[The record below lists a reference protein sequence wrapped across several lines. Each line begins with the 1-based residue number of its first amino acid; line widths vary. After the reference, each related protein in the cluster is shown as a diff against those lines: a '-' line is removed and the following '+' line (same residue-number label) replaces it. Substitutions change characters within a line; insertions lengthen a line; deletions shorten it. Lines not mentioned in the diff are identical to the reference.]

1 MSIKNAIKITKN
13 GSDIK
18 GVYLIYDTDSNH
30 IDIDDLPAGVQK
42 NINFKLRFKVK
53 NKTAERK
60 ITIKAKTYKSAL
72 KLAIAKREDL
82 IEDLRIGKLEQTR
95 VKYLTLNEAMNE
107 FLEFKKPS
115 LKQRT
120 YEYYEQTYNKWIKPK
135 LGKKILKEITSNDLQ
150 LIANDILQKNMAPRT
165 AQSIKQITRPLFKYF
180 RDKGII
186 SGNPATLIQLPKF
199 DNTINVSL
207 TQDEIK
213 RLYRTIYNYP
223 IEPFRTLFSWLAE
236 GRRLNELLS
245 IEWEQIDF
253 ENQVYSIKSN
263 KNKAGIN
270 MQYRLRD
277 NIKEALENFDIKGN
291 YVFPAVTNYEKSLSK
306 ETVRNHWKKILK
318 EANIAHLRIHDLRH
332 ILGNEL
338 VSNKYTLE
346 EIAQVLGHTSTSVT
360 KRYSK
365 IREEKASEA
374 LDSFFERINQ

>member
-199 DNTINVSL
+199 DNI
-207 TQDEIK
+207 
-213 RLYRTIYNYP
+213 P
-223 IEPFRTLFSWLAE
+223 AE
-236 GRRLNELLS
+236 
-245 IEWEQIDF
+245 EQI
-253 ENQVYSIKSN
+253 SID
-263 KNKAGIN
+263 A
-270 MQYRLRD
+270 
-277 NIKEALENFDIKGN
+277 
-291 YVFPAVTNYEKSLSK
+291 
-306 ETVRNHWKKILK
+306 KKP
-318 EANIAHLRIHDLRH
+318 
-332 ILGNEL
+332 
-338 VSNKYTLE
+338 TP
-346 EIAQVLGHTSTSVT
+346 T
-360 KRYSK
+360 
-365 IREEKASEA
+365 
-374 LDSFFERINQ
+374 F